1 MLYRTL
7 IIVTQ
12 NIQNI
17 KQMKKIIIFVSIVFC
32 TLSCDKE
39 LDIEPQGA
47 LVEGVIEYNEKW
59 VELQL
64 TSAYAILDGNPGYFW
79 APASN
84 WALGDVASDDFH
96 KGSSIDD
103 QPPLNDVERHTT
115 GTTNIYVT
123 RKWESIFEGISRANQ
138 TLQSIEKATEEGI
151 SIENLIVAS
160 AEARFLRA
168 HYHMDA
174 KKIWNKIP
182 FVSEGLT
189 ETPSNEIDAWPLIE
203 EDLIYAVDNLPENQE
218 DAGRA
223 TSWIAKAYLAKAHM
237 FQNDYAAASPILD
250 NIINEGPFQLVAN
263 YHDNF
268 NAENDNNSESVFA
281 VQNSVN
287 DGGDGYINGNRGNR
301 LNHPYGSD
309 APGGGCC
316 GFFQPSQ
323 NLVNAFKTDANGLP
337 LLNSFNNTDITNDQ
351 GINSDQ
357 PFSTYTGSVDPRLD
371 WTVGRR
377 GIEYLGWGEMPGS
390 RWIRDQS
397 NGGPY
402 VAKKHEILKSQ
413 EGIMSAAGL
422 PQYNAINTPL
432 IRYSDVLLWRAEIY
446 AENGQLAEAM
456 NLVNQIRARAAN
468 PDGFVKN
475 PDGTPAANY
484 VINLYT
490 SFPDKEYAIKAVR
503 FERRL
508 ELASEGHRF
517 FDLVR
522 WGIAPQILNKY
533 INEESSKRVYLN
545 GANFT
550 NQKNEYYPI
559 PLDAINASKGALKQ
573 NPGY

>member
-1 MLYRTL
+1 
-7 IIVTQ
+7 
-12 NIQNI
+12 
-17 KQMKKIIIFVSIVFC
+17 MKKTILVSLVASFIIA
-32 TLSCDKE
+32 SCEKE
-39 LDIEPQGA
+39 LDINPQGT
-47 LVEGVIEYNEKW
+47 LTEGVIEINETW
-59 VELQL
+59 VNQQL
-64 TSAYAILDGNPGYFW
+64 VSAYAMLDGNPGYFW

-103 QPPLNDVERHTT
+103 QPPLNDVERYAPN
-115 GTTNIYVT
+115 TTNIYLV
-123 RKWESIFEGISRANQ
+123 RKWQALYEGVQRTNQ
-138 TLQSIEKATEEGI
+138 TLNSIELA
-151 SIENLIVAS
+151 IEKGTDPSKLLTLG

-174 KKIWNKIP
+174 KKIWNNIP
-182 FVSEGLT
+182 YILETTT
-189 ETPSNEIDAWPLIE
+189 EAVSNEIDAWPSIE
-203 EDLIYAVDNLPENQE
+203 EDLTYAINNLPDTQA
-218 DAGRA
+218 DAGRP
-223 TSWIAKAYLAKAHM
+223 TSWVAKAYLAKAHM
-237 FQNDYAAASPILD
+237 FQNDFTAAKPVLND
-250 NIINEGPFQLVAN
+250 IIGSGPFMLVDN

-268 NAENDNNSESVFA
+268 NGEKNNNSESVFA

-287 DGGDGYINGNRGNR
+287 DGGEGYVNGNRGNR

-337 LLNSFNNTDITNDQ
+337 LLDTFNDVDVLSDQ
-351 GINSDQ
+351 GIASSD
-357 PFSTYTGSVDPRLD
+357 PFTPYAGNLDPRLD

-377 GIEYLGWGEMPGS
+377 GIEYLGWGEMPGM
-390 RWIRDQS
+390 RWTRDQA

-402 VAKKHEILKSQ
+402 VGKKHEILKSQ
-413 EGIMSAAGL
+413 EGTISAAGL

-432 IRYSDVLLWRAEIY
+432 IRYSDVLLWRAEIH
-446 AENGQLAEAM
+446 AEEGELELAK
-456 NLVNQIRARAAN
+456 NIVNQIRRRAAN

-475 PDGTPAANY
+475 PDGTNAANY
-484 VINLYT
+484 VIGEYVT
-490 SFPDKEYAIKAVR
+490 FPDIDYAIKAVR

-522 WGIAPQILNKY
+522 WGIASQVLNKY
-533 INEESSKRVYLN
+533 VDEEQSKRVYLN
-545 GANFT
+545 GADFVAG
-550 NQKNEYYPI
+550 KNEYYPI
-559 PLDAINASKGALKQ
+559 PLDAINTSRDVLKQ

>member
-1 MLYRTL
+1 MRKHHSLETAKKL
-7 IIVTQ
+7 K
-12 NIQNI
+12 N
-17 KQMKKIIIFVSIVFC
+17 KQMKKVILFILT
-32 TLSCDKE
+32 TLALISCEKE
-39 LDIEPQGA
+39 LDINPQGA
-47 LVEGVIEYNEKW
+47 LVESVIEFDKKW
-59 VELQL
+59 VDQQL
-64 TSAYAILDGNPGYFW
+64 ISAYAILDGNPGYFW

-103 QPPLNDVERHTT
+103 QPQLNDVERFSS
-115 GTTNIYVT
+115 GTTNIYLS
-123 RKWESIFEGISRANQ
+123 RKWESLYEGISRTNQ
-138 TLQSIEKATEEGI
+138 TLVSIDKAIEEGTSKEDLVI
-151 SIENLIVAS
+151 LG

-174 KKIWNKIP
+174 KKIWNNIP
-182 FVSEGLT
+182 FMKEGLIA
-189 ETPSNEIDAWPLIE
+189 TPPNDTDIWPSIE
-203 EDLIYAVDNLPENQE
+203 EDLIYASENLPENQE
-218 DAGRA
+218 DPGRA
-223 TSWIAKAYLAKAHM
+223 TSWVAKAYLAKAHM
-237 FQNDYAAASPILD
+237 FQNDYQSARPILD
-250 NIINEGPFQLVAN
+250 NIINEGPFQLVSI

-268 NAENDNNSESVFA
+268 NGDKNNNSESVFA

-287 DGGDGYINGNRGNR
+287 DGGDGFINGNRGNR
-301 LNHPYGSD
+301 LNHPYASD

-323 NLVNAFKTDANGLP
+323 NLVNAFKTGADGLP
-337 LLNSFNNTDITNDQ
+337 LLDTFNDIDVTSDQ
-351 GINSDQ
+351 GITSDI
-357 PFSTYTGSVDPRLD
+357 PFTPYIGNLDPRLD

-377 GIEYLGWGEMPGS
+377 GIEYLEWGPMPGS

-402 VAKKHEILKSQ
+402 VGKKHEVLKSQ
-413 EGIMSAAGL
+413 EGSISATGF

-446 AENGQLAEAM
+446 ADDGQLTDAM
-456 NLVNQIRARAAN
+456 NLVNRIRARAAN
-468 PDGFVKN
+468 PNGFVKN
-475 PDGTPAANY
+475 SDGTPAANY
-484 VINLYT
+484 VISEYT
-490 SFPDKEYAIKAVR
+490 TFPDKEYAIKAVR

-522 WGIAPQILNKY
+522 WGIAPQVLNKY

-550 NQKNEYYPI
+550 SQKNEYYPI
-559 PLDAINASKGALKQ
+559 PLDAINSSEGALKQ
-573 NPGY
+573 NSGY

>member
-1 MLYRTL
+1 
-7 IIVTQ
+7 
-12 NIQNI
+12 
-17 KQMKKIIIFVSIVFC
+17 MKKIILFVFV
-32 TLSCDKE
+32 TLLVISCEKE
-39 LDIEPQGA
+39 LDIEPQGS
-47 LVEGVIEYNEKW
+47 LVEGVIEFNKEW
-59 VELQL
+59 VDQQL
-64 TSAYAILDGNPGYFW
+64 ISAYAILDGNPGYFW

-103 QPPLNDVERHTT
+103 QPQLNDVERFSS
-115 GTTNIYVT
+115 GTTNIYLS
-123 RKWESIFEGISRANQ
+123 RKWESLFEGISRTNQ
-138 TLQSIEKATEEGI
+138 TIESIAKAIEKGTSEKDLTVLG
-151 SIENLIVAS
+151 

-174 KKIWNKIP
+174 KKIWSNIP
-182 FVSEGLT
+182 FMKEGLT
-189 ETPSNEIDAWPLIE
+189 TTPSNDTDIWPLIE
-203 EDLIYAVDNLPENQE
+203 EDLTYAINNLPESQD

-237 FQNDYAAASPILD
+237 FQNDYVAARPILD
-250 NIINEGPFQLVAN
+250 NIINEGPFQLVPN

-268 NAENDNNSESVFA
+268 NAEKDNNSESVFA

-287 DGGDGYINGNRGNR
+287 DGGDGFINGNRGNR
-301 LNHPYGSD
+301 LNHPYAPD

-337 LLNSFNNTDITNDQ
+337 LLDSFNDSDITNDQ
-351 GINSDQ
+351 GITSDQ
-357 PFSTYTGSVDPRLD
+357 PFTPYIGNLDPRLD

-377 GIEYLGWGEMPGS
+377 GIEYLGWGIMPGS
-390 RWIRDQS
+390 RWTRDQS

-402 VAKKHEILKSQ
+402 VGKKHEILKSQ
-413 EGIMSAAGL
+413 EGSMSAAGL

-432 IRYSDVLLWRAEIY
+432 IRYSDVLLWRAEVH
-446 AENGQLAEAM
+446 AQDGQLTDAM
-456 NLVNQIRARAAN
+456 NLVNRIRARAAN

-484 VINLYT
+484 VINEYT
-490 SFPDKEYAIKAVR
+490 SFPDQEYAIKAVR

-522 WGIAPQILNKY
+522 WGVAPQVLNKY
-533 INEESSKRVYLN
+533 ISEESSKRVYLN
-545 GANFT
+545 GASFT
-550 NQKNEYYPI
+550 QGKSEYYPI
-559 PLDAINASKGALKQ
+559 PLDAINSSGGTLKQ
-573 NPGY
+573 NSGY

>member
-1 MLYRTL
+1 
-7 IIVTQ
+7 
-12 NIQNI
+12 
-17 KQMKKIIIFVSIVFC
+17 MKKIIIFISAVLGI
-32 TLSCDKE
+32 LSCDKE
-39 LDIEPQGA
+39 LDIQPQGA
-47 LVEGVIEYNEKW
+47 LVEGVIEYDEKW
-59 VELQL
+59 VGLQL

-96 KGSSIDD
+96 KGSSVDD
-103 QPPLNDVERHTT
+103 QPPLNDVERHSA
-115 GTTNIYVT
+115 GTTNIYTT
-123 RKWESIFEGISRANQ
+123 RKWESIFEGISRTNQ
-138 TLQSIEKATEEGI
+138 TLESIEKAIENGI
-151 SIENLIVAS
+151 SEDKLIVAG

-174 KKIWNKIP
+174 KKIWNNIP
-182 FVSEGLT
+182 FVSEGLI

-203 EDLIYAVDNLPENQE
+203 EDLTYAINNLPENQRPGE
-218 DAGRA
+218 AN
-223 TSWIAKAYLAKAHM
+223 SWVAKAYLAKAHM
-237 FQNDYAAASPILD
+237 FQNDFVAARPILD
-250 NIINEGPFQLVAN
+250 DIINNGPYSLVAH

-268 NAENDNNSESVFA
+268 NGEKNNNSESVFA

-287 DGGDGYINGNRGNR
+287 DGGDGFINGNRGNR
-301 LNHPYGSD
+301 LNHPYASD

-337 LLNSFNNTDITNDQ
+337 LLDSFNDTDVKNDQ
-351 GINSDQ
+351 GIASDDNFT
-357 PFSTYTGSVDPRLD
+357 PYTGTVDPRLD

-377 GIEYLGWGEMPGS
+377 GIEYLGWGLMPGA

-402 VAKKHEILKSQ
+402 VAKKQEVLKSQ
-413 EGIMSAAGL
+413 EGTISAATA

-446 AENGQLAEAM
+446 ATDGQLTEAM
-456 NLVNQIRARAAN
+456 NLVNRIRARAAN

-475 PDGTPAANY
+475 EDGTPAANY
-484 VINLYT
+484 VINEYT
-490 SFPDKEYAIKAVR
+490 SFPDIEYAIKAVR

-522 WGIAPQILNKY
+522 WGIAPQVLNKY
-533 INEESSKRVYLN
+533 IDEESSKRVYLT

-550 NQKNEYYPI
+550 QGKSEYYPI
-559 PLDAINASKGALKQ
+559 PLDAINSSDGALKQ

>member
-1 MLYRTL
+1 
-7 IIVTQ
+7 
-12 NIQNI
+12 
-17 KQMKKIIIFVSIVFC
+17 MKKIIIFISVVLCI
-32 TLSCDKE
+32 LSCDRE
-39 LDIEPQGA
+39 LEIEPQGA
-47 LVEGVIEYNEKW
+47 LVEGLIEYNEKW
-59 VELQL
+59 VDLQL

-103 QPPLNDVERHTT
+103 QPPLNDVERFSS

-123 RKWESIFEGISRANQ
+123 RKWESLFEGVSRANQ
-138 TLQSIEKATEEGI
+138 TLESIEKAIEEGTAK
-151 SIENLIVAS
+151 EKLIVFG

-168 HYHMDA
+168 YYHMDA
-174 KKIWNKIP
+174 KKIWNNIP
-182 FVSEGLT
+182 FITRGLT
-189 ETPSNEIDAWPLIE
+189 ETPSNEIDAWPMIE
-203 EDLIYAVDNLPENQE
+203 EDLIYAINNLPETQDE
-218 DAGRA
+218 IGRA
-223 TSWIAKAYLAKAHM
+223 TSWVAKSYLAKAHM
-237 FQNDYAAASPILD
+237 FQKDHQAASTVLD
-250 NIINEGPFQLVAN
+250 NIINEGPYQLVPN

-268 NAENDNNSESVFA
+268 NGEKDNNSESVFA

-323 NLVNAFKTDANGLP
+323 NLVNAFKTDTNGLP
-337 LLNSFNNTDITNDQ
+337 LLDSFNESDVTNDQ
-351 GINSDQ
+351 GINSDE
-357 PFSTYTGSVDPRLD
+357 PFTTLYTGNLDPRLD

-377 GIEYLGWGEMPGS
+377 GIEYLGWGPMPGS

-402 VAKKHEILKSQ
+402 VGKKHEVLKSQ
-413 EGIMSAAGL
+413 EGTISAASA

-432 IRYSDVLLWRAEIY
+432 IRYSDILLWRAEIY
-446 AENGQLAEAM
+446 AENGLLGEAM

-484 VINLYT
+484 RINQYT

-522 WGIAPQILNKY
+522 WGIAPQVLNKY

-550 NQKNEYYPI
+550 SQKNEYYPI
-559 PLDAINASKGALKQ
+559 PLDAINSSKGALKQ
-573 NPGY
+573 NSGY